1 MADSCDAQCQSIVVP
16 DEDIHAIRHKLA
28 DAVADHT
35 EPSFAKYLDLVS
47 FVAVITISFSLS
59 ASQGFATSAMLFGI
73 ALDAR
78 VDDLETKKAVGRVI
92 YAAQLLAWAA
102 ATSGFS
108 LMISLALRILQTSAP
123 FVKRSMDKNEPWLD
137 NLPRMVVGPGCFVAL
152 GLQAASMALIGEAL
166 KVTSEGGG
174 WMTQG
179 CLAFTTIVA
188 LFAWREGHMGDH

>member
-1 MADSCDAQCQSIVVP
+1 MADSCDAQCKSTVHQ
-16 DEDIHAIRHKLA
+16 DADLHAIRHKLA

-47 FVAVITISFSLS
+47 
-59 ASQGFATSAMLFGI
+59 QGFATSGMLFGI

-78 VDDLETKKAVGRVI
+78 ADDLQTKKAVGRVT

-108 LMISLALRILQTSAP
+108 LMISMALRILQTSGP
-123 FVKRSMDKNEPWLD
+123 FVKRSMDKDKSRLR
-137 NLPRMVVGPGCFVAL
+137 NLPKMVVGPGCFIAL

-166 KVTSEGGG
+166 KVTSTGSGWMIQVDALEGG
-174 WMTQG
+174 
-179 CLAFTTIVA
+179 LVP
-188 LFAWREGHMGDH
+188 RY